1 MVSLQS
7 VIIPAVGQRGSL
19 FFLQVGYLPVSFI
32 IYVMKFHRRAHQL
45 KHNHILTEN

>member
-7 VIIPAVGQRGSL
+7 VISTAGGQRGSL
-19 FFLQVGYLPVSFI
+19 FFPQVRHLPVSFI

-45 KHNHILTEN
+45 KHNHILIEN